1 MSAPNQFFGITPR
14 CINQIGSPGL
24 KPVTDEQIFM
34 TSSYVA
40 CFICHLSRRVH
51 VQRIFYDSFY
61 AAMGTKFSHPRRTEQ
76 KDGPLTNLHRVFKSV
91 LQVLLLTHIQTSKIF
106 IFVILNAMCS
116 FSKASIKKTSSKY
129 FLS

>member
-1 MSAPNQFFGITPR
+1 MSKF
-14 CINQIGSPGL
+14 S
-24 KPVTDEQIFM
+24 V

-76 KDGPLTNLHRVFKSV
+76 KDGPLTNLHRVFKKLI
-91 LQVLLLTHIQTSKIF
+91 LQVFLVYPYTEQKL
-106 IFVILNAMCS
+106 
-116 FSKASIKKTSSKY
+116 Y
-129 FLS
+129 FYNL